1 MRNSRLALLPFLTGA
16 HVEGTAQGWNSLLR
30 VDLAMFRRR
39 PSLSVAILTKFLQQI
54 THCNQLSVLIGQHD
68 FNNFCNL
75 SRLISK
81 KGGFTPVLANHKK
94 GTFSLKRAFLGES
107 QRPVRQLSDQISSF
121 RLEAHKTFFTYVQL
135 RARLHETRSELKP
148 V

>member
-30 VDLAMFRRR
+30 VDLAMFWRR

-68 FNNFCNL
+68 FNNYCNL
-75 SRLISK
+75 SLLISK
-81 KGGFTPVLANHKK
+81 KGGFTTVLANHKK
-94 GTFSLKRAFLGES
+94 GFFFIEKSILG
-107 QRPVRQLSDQISSF
+107 
-121 RLEAHKTFFTYVQL
+121 
-135 RARLHETRSELKP
+135 
-148 V
+148 